1 MDLLIGYTQA
11 ITEAGYPLRDNYI
24 HTLSSSYTYSPDD
37 ILSLLRSEN
46 CPTAFVVCDDI
57 YAVIMTRLIDE
68 VGKRVPDD
76 ISLISFNNS
85 IFARLA
91 NPPLTTIDVNPNQ
104 LGMEA
109 VVQIVKHIETP
120 TMFAT
125 RTIVP
130 FTIRKRQSVKSV

>member
-1 MDLLIGYTQA
+1 
-11 ITEAGYPLRDNYI
+11 
-24 HTLSSSYTYSPDD
+24 
-37 ILSLLRSEN
+37 
-46 CPTAFVVCDDI
+46 
-57 YAVIMTRLIDE
+57 MTRLIDE

-91 NPPLTTIDVNPNQ
+91 NPPLTTVDVNPNQ